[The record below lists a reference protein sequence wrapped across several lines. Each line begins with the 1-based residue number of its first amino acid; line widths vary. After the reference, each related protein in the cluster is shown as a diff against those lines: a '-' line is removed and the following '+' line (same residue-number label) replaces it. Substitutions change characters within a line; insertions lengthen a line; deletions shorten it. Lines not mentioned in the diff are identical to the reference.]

1 MDAVI
6 LAVAHEQFKSLSV
19 ADIDALYK
27 TGSAKVL
34 LDLKGILNKTDFEN
48 ADYIYWRL

>member
-6 LAVAHEQFKSLSV
+6 LAVAHEQFKSLTV
-19 ADIDALYK
+19 ADVDALYK
-27 TGSAKVL
+27 PNAAKVL

-48 ADYIYWRL
+48 AGYIYWRL